1 MMWLLPSALWLM
13 AGCSVI
19 DDDLSD
25 CPTDEAQYQMEYELK
40 LVTNMTTELQTQ
52 LTTITELSVASALE
66 THLENI
72 FSDFA
77 HDVNLSFYDT
87 EGVKERLEHKVDI
100 INTNQ
105 TTYDLTLPMRKYL
118 HLAVANIAE
127 NNVVGLFDDEHSPT
141 SKLQQAEGTVSSGSS
156 HSIVDSHTTGLF
168 TARQPMEVLSG
179 VSQTFNVRLYMA
191 NSAATLV
198 LDPKGHTFKD
208 IRVYATG
215 FANEFHISDS
225 TYVFPATSPL
235 IKADKVATDNDLL
248 CYCTVNF
255 PSPDAVPASV
265 FYERPLRYD
274 EASGKVYFGDN
285 EAFTVISASDDE
297 ITIVK
302 PGGIRGGDNSK
313 IYLYIKLRRMS
324 AEELKECQD
333 HYWINGDDIDRTI
346 TEEDIF
352 HKWVVTQCPGLI
364 INREGDR
371 SNDRHY
377 IRFMPDGTVEG
388 KYDNTHFKGTY
399 TCELVHTDTPSFR
412 GEENSLKIQITP
424 DADGGQWPGCFKD
437 FDQGLTGYIIYG
449 SHLTITIPPDDFTWQ
464 FVRGYDE

>member
-19 DDDLSD
+19 DDDLSN

-87 EGVKERLEHKVDI
+87 ETTKERLEHRVDI

-127 NNVVGLFDDEHSPT
+127 NKVVGLYKDNYSPT
-141 SKLQQAEGTVSSGSS
+141 SMLQQAEGTVSNGSS
-156 HSIVDSHTTGLF
+156 VSIVDSHTTGLF

-179 VSQTFNVRLYMA
+179 VNQTFNVRLYMA

-208 IRVYATG
+208 IKVYSTG

-225 TYVFPATSPL
+225 TYVYPTTSPL
-235 IKADKVATDNDLL
+235 IRADKVGTDNDLL
-248 CYCTVNF
+248 CYCSVNF
-255 PSPDAVPASV
+255 PSRDASPAAAQRRAGEKPS
-265 FYERPLRYD
+265 LWQI
-274 EASGKVYFGDN
+274 KVYL
-285 EAFTVISASDDE
+285 TKSDDSVTE
-297 ITIVK
+297 TVL
-302 PGGIRGGDNSK
+302 D
-313 IYLYIKLRRMS
+313 
-324 AEELKECQD
+324 
-333 HYWINGDDIDRTI
+333 I
-346 TEEDIF
+346 TEPL
-352 HKWVVTQCPGLI
+352 KA
-364 INREGDR
+364 GD
-371 SNDRHY
+371 
-377 IRFMPDGTVEG
+377 
-388 KYDNTHFKGTY
+388 
-399 TCELVHTDTPSFR
+399 
-412 GEENSLKIQITP
+412 LKIIKGSLDDEGAVQPYDSTVGVSVTL
-424 DADGGQWPGCFKD
+424 DWNKGGNYEW
-437 FDQGLTGYIIYG
+437 
-449 SHLTITIPPDDFTWQ
+449 
-464 FVRGYDE
+464 EM

>member
-13 AGCSVI
+13 AGCCSI

-25 CPTDEAQYQMEYELK
+25 CPPDESQYQMEYELK

-127 NNVVGLFDDEHSPT
+127 NHVVGLFDDEHSPT

-255 PSPDAVPASV
+255 PSPDAAPASSAKRRADS
-265 FYERPLRYD
+265 ETPLWQF
-274 EASGKVYFGDN
+274 KVYL
-285 EAFTVISASDDE
+285 TKSDDSVTE
-297 ITIVK
+297 TVL
-302 PGGIRGGDNSK
+302 D
-313 IYLYIKLRRMS
+313 
-324 AEELKECQD
+324 
-333 HYWINGDDIDRTI
+333 I
-346 TEEDIF
+346 TEPLKAGDLKIIKGSLDDEGAVRPYDST
-352 HKWVVTQCPGLI
+352 VGVSVTL
-364 INREGDR
+364 DW
-371 SNDRHY
+371 ND
-377 IRFMPDGTVEG
+377 G
-388 KYDNTHFKGTY
+388 GTY
-399 TCELVHTDTPSFR
+399 
-412 GEENSLKIQITP
+412 NP
-424 DADGGQWPGCFKD
+424 D
-437 FDQGLTGYIIYG
+437 L
-449 SHLTITIPPDDFTWQ
+449 
-464 FVRGYDE
+464 